1 MSNTFFGVLVAS
13 YVDSTSASMNEIGPM
28 DSSDPGGIGLIL
40 SRATDA
46 RVTDNKI
53 HGWKANI
60 NTAGLMVAD
69 DGCLK

>member
-1 MSNTFFGVLVAS
+1 MSNTCFGVLVAS

-28 DSSDPGGIGLIL
+28 NSSDPGGIGVIL

-46 RVTDNKI
+46 RVTDSKI
-53 HGWKANI
+53 HEWKANN
-60 NTAGLMVAD
+60 NTTGLMVVD